1 MAALIIR
8 STLPADLEVSL
19 EPLLP
24 LSKSSKLNGM
34 IFVLDKSRTGSC
46 KSLTKEQLST
56 FIAHHGGAVVA
67 MFAPEVTHAFS
78 ETDRAPL
85 AKSAAMAGIPCLDSC
100 QLAGLIDPDYLQ
112 REVSRHEDEAREA
125 RAKEQEA
132 EEAMKKMQQEQQQQA
147 PATRKKPRIK
157 RTYSAP
163 VEDIEEK
170 KNKEE
175 TGAASHSMSNL
186 PTVKMEEEEEEVG
199 STSSGAKRKRDEARE
214 GGDGMVVAA
223 VKKVARV
230 AKRRKKLETQTT
242 SKPAPEDNET
252 IMKEKKK
259 SVEAKKV
266 EVEGENGDSSN
277 GSGEVPATPLH
288 ERRRRFEGKVFFL
301 LGRFMRKQAE
311 MQAFIEE
318 NGGEVAK
325 SITRKVTHLLTAQ
338 GDDGTLAFK
347 QARQRSL
354 KIITEERLNEF
365 MAAARSARAQAV
377 MSSSMSGEQ
386 QQGRL
391 LQVPTTPVASSAQ
404 RREQAQRV
412 ALTPLP
418 SSAQTQPAE
427 LLFDAS
433 PSWKVIRHKMKK
445 SKNEKQS
452 KKEKKEKKEA
462 KKKKKKSSSCR
473 EEDDKENSSPVRSR
487 LDSSP

>member
-1 MAALIIR
+1 
-8 STLPADLEVSL
+8 
-19 EPLLP
+19 
-24 LSKSSKLNGM
+24 
-34 IFVLDKSRTGSC
+34 
-46 KSLTKEQLST
+46 
-56 FIAHHGGAVVA
+56 
-67 MFAPEVTHAFS
+67 VTHAFS

-132 EEAMKKMQQEQQQQA
+132 EEAMKKKMQQEQQQQA
-147 PATRKKPRIK
+147 PATKKKPRIK

-433 PSWKVIRHKMKK
+433 PSWCDTAHTRTALAHA
-445 SKNEKQS
+445 NEWLWLQEGDPAQDEEEQKR
-452 KKEKKEKKEA
+452 EA
-462 KKKKKKSSSCR
+462 EQEG
-473 EEDDKENSSPVRSR
+473 EEGEEGGQEEEEEEVEQLPRGR
-487 LDSSP
+487 

>member
-1 MAALIIR
+1 
-8 STLPADLEVSL
+8 
-19 EPLLP
+19 
-24 LSKSSKLNGM
+24 
-34 IFVLDKSRTGSC
+34 
-46 KSLTKEQLST
+46 
-56 FIAHHGGAVVA
+56 
-67 MFAPEVTHAFS
+67 
-78 ETDRAPL
+78 
-85 AKSAAMAGIPCLDSC
+85 
-100 QLAGLIDPDYLQ
+100 
-112 REVSRHEDEAREA
+112 
-125 RAKEQEA
+125 
-132 EEAMKKMQQEQQQQA
+132 MKKMQQEQQQQA

-163 VEDIEEK
+163 VEDTEE

-175 TGAASHSMSNL
+175 MGAASHSMSNL

-214 GGDGMVVAA
+214 SGDGMVVAA

-252 IMKEKKK
+252 IMKKKKKK

-354 KIITEERLNEF
+354 KIITEERLN
-365 MAAARSARAQAV
+365 
-377 MSSSMSGEQ
+377 
-386 QQGRL
+386 
-391 LQVPTTPVASSAQ
+391 
-404 RREQAQRV
+404 
-412 ALTPLP
+412 
-418 SSAQTQPAE
+418 
-427 LLFDAS
+427 
-433 PSWKVIRHKMKK
+433 
-445 SKNEKQS
+445 
-452 KKEKKEKKEA
+452 
-462 KKKKKKSSSCR
+462 
-473 EEDDKENSSPVRSR
+473 
-487 LDSSP
+487 

>member
-1 MAALIIR
+1 M
-8 STLPADLEVSL
+8 
-19 EPLLP
+19 
-24 LSKSSKLNGM
+24 
-34 IFVLDKSRTGSC
+34 LDKSRTGSC
-46 KSLTKEQLST
+46 KSLTKEQLSA

-67 MFAPEVTHAFS
+67 MFAPEVHIHACAMSLRRVRCSDAELGGTDQVTHAFS

-132 EEAMKKMQQEQQQQA
+132 EEAMKKKVQLAEQQPQA
-147 PATRKKPRIK
+147 PATKKKPRIK

-163 VEDIEEK
+163 VEDTEEK

-175 TGAASHSMSNL
+175 MEAASHSMSSL
-186 PTVKMEEEEEEVG
+186 PTVKMEEEEEEEVG

-214 GGDGMVVAA
+214 SGDGMVAA
-223 VKKVARV
+223 VKKVVRV
-230 AKRRKKLETQTT
+230 AKRRKKLETT
-242 SKPAPEDNET
+242 SPEDNET
-252 IMKEKKK
+252 IVKKKKKK
-259 SVEAKKV
+259 SVEAEKV
-266 EVEGENGDSSN
+266 EVEGEHGYSSSN
-277 GSGEVPATPLH
+277 GSHGEVPATPLH

-365 MAAARSARAQAV
+365 MAAARGVRAQAV
-377 MSSSMSGEQ
+377 MSSTSGE

-391 LQVPTTPVASSAQ
+391 LQVPTTPVASSSQ

-418 SSAQTQPAE
+418 SSAPTQPAE

-433 PSWKVIRHKMKK
+433 PSWCDTAHMHRT
-445 SKNEKQS
+445 
-452 KKEKKEKKEA
+452 
-462 KKKKKKSSSCR
+462 R
-473 EEDDKENSSPVRSR
+473 TR
-487 LDSSP
+487 